1 MKREF
6 FINLRPGTVVKH
18 RIHEKEC
25 PFNHDSENRISLG
38 SFISAGEA
46 LAEAEKLFHGA
57 MPCPFCSK
65 EFYVRTAQKYS
76 AGNRIKTVP
85 VSFSSIMPAWESA
98 FFSAVS

>member
-1 MKREF
+1 MKKEYF
-6 FINLRPGTVVKH
+6 VNLRPAAVVKH

-25 PFNHDSENRISLG
+25 PFNHNSGNRISLG

-65 EFYVRTAQKYS
+65 ELIAVSDQNYS
-76 AGNRIKTVP
+76 YGNRKNPVP
-85 VSFSSIMPAWESA
+85 ASFSSIMPTWESA
-98 FFSAVS
+98 LFSVVS